1 MRKNC
6 RNILIEHNEDQH
18 GVDEAI
24 EKKNHNRTEKKT
36 KKARNILM
44 EQKMKSTWSS
54 EKIQNQYEHSK
65 DEAIEKK
72 LE

>member
-18 GVDEAI
+18 GVDEAN

-44 EQKMKSTWSS
+44 EQKMKST
-54 EKIQNQYEHSK
+54 
-65 DEAIEKK
+65 
-72 LE
+72 